1 MAGTA
6 VAEVLSAIQMP
17 TAMRST
23 PARSPRRQRSRP
35 YPPPE
40 LTPWLA
46 ASKTMVRPVVTTL
59 LPREL
64 IAAGCLLTVTFTL
77 SVCHS
82 VTLTKKKKE
91 HANVMTD

>member
-1 MAGTA
+1 
-6 VAEVLSAIQMP
+6 
-17 TAMRST
+17 
-23 PARSPRRQRSRP
+23 
-35 YPPPE
+35 
-40 LTPWLA
+40 
-46 ASKTMVRPVVTTL
+46 MVRPVVTTL